1 GDCIRDRNVTVVQ
14 TCALPIWIG
23 SLSWPVRGRFWCRW
37 VWLFVCSTLWARLL
51 AADWVVVLAVVVV
64 DGVFHKSVRRCGCS
78 CWPRCGWPR
87 GLSAPLALALPVRLR
102 RSVLRHSVG
111 AWCVVDGA
119 LPDRGRLVAVVG
131 VDGSGWVRV
140 RAGSSV
146 FEGVGGVPGRRLVGW
161 VAGSCLGRL
170 GCLLVDD
177 FCGAGV
183 GLLSVRGCGLRWWPL
198 TWSSRV
204 TVRRG
209 LRVGEAA
216 PRWCEAVGEAVGCCR
231 DAKRCVIVT
240 QHVVG

>member
-111 AWCVVDGA
+111 AWCVVVGA
-119 LPDRGRLVAVVG
+119 LPTRGRRVAVVG
-131 VDGSGWVRV
+131 VDGAGYVRV
-140 RAGSSV
+140 RCRGLSCWLRCGAWWGSGCGAMVRTSGV
-146 FEGVGGVPGRRLVGW
+146 VEGVRGCGRACWPSSRSSGCLLVGGLCAFTGVAAPAGRRLGR
-161 VAGSCLGRL
+161 LGRL
-170 GCLLVDD
+170 GCLLVGDL
-177 FCGAGV
+177 CGAGV
-183 GLLSVRGCGLRWWPL
+183 GLLSVRG
-198 TWSSRV
+198 
-204 TVRRG
+204 
-209 LRVGEAA
+209 
-216 PRWCEAVGEAVGCCR
+216 
-231 DAKRCVIVT
+231 
-240 QHVVG
+240 